1 MTQILTFAELFEMSE
16 LHNIGKLKLNPLLYL
31 YERIYIW
38 AFFSQNFAFR
48 FSQTE
53 GKSRIKAMKRQSK
66 ALLML
71 IALGLT
77 VASCGKK
84 ENGQLIGAKDRPTW
98 RGINPFGMVYIPSG
112 TFHAGPSDE
121 DLSKSYM
128 NRPKSVSI
136 QGFFMDDTE
145 ITNNEYRQ
153 FVEWVADSLAHTKLD
168 HYTETDDG
176 KQIID
181 WSQQIDWEDETL
193 ADLFYQGKDKFDGR
207 KEFNPDK
214 FIVTYE
220 FYEWQKAAQ
229 YNNDWQKAA
238 IADSIKAKNP
248 EKYKKYNRQ
257 DFIVRKPVVIYPD
270 TLTWIRD
277 FAYSYNEP
285 MTRNYFWHPAFDD
298 YPVIG
303 VNWHMARAFCWWRTK
318 LWNTYRGKKDQ
329 NTEDFRLPTEFEWE
343 YAARGGHD
351 LAPYPWGGYYTRNS
365 KGCLLANFKPGRGN
379 YPEDGGMYTV
389 KADAYFPND
398 YGLYNMAGNV
408 SEWTITAY
416 VDNTNGL
423 HDLVPDYRYDAKD
436 SDEPAKKRKVTRG
449 GSWKDIAYFLQTG
462 TRTFEYQDT
471 TKSYIGF
478 RCVLTFLGR
487 SINDF

>member
-1 MTQILTFAELFEMSE
+1 
-16 LHNIGKLKLNPLLYL
+16 
-31 YERIYIW
+31 
-38 AFFSQNFAFR
+38 
-48 FSQTE
+48 
-53 GKSRIKAMKRQSK
+53 MKRQSR
-66 ALLML
+66 ALLLML
-71 IALGLT
+71 VALGLT
-77 VASCGKK
+77 WASCGKK
-84 ENGQLIGAKDRPTW
+84 ENGQLLGAKDRPTW
-98 RGINPFGMVYIPSG
+98 KGINPFGMVYIPSG
-112 TFHAGPSDE
+112 EFHAGPSDE
-121 DLSKSYM
+121 DMSRSYV

-153 FVEWVADSLAHTKLD
+153 FIEWVRDSLAHVKLD
-168 HYTETDDG
+168 HYIEGDDG
-176 KQIID
+176 KQIVD
-181 WSQQIDWEDETL
+181 WEQEIDWEDETL

-207 KEFNPDK
+207 TEYNAEK
-214 FIVTYE
+214 FVVEYE
-220 FYEWQKAAQ
+220 Y
-229 YNNDWQKAA
+229 YDWQKAA
-238 IADSIKAKNP
+238 H
-248 EKYKKYNRQ
+248 YNGNWQRPVDTKDQSKRYSRQ
-257 DFIVRKPVVIYPD
+257 EFIVKKKVIVYPD
-270 TLTWIRD
+270 TLSWIRD

-318 LWNTYRGKKDQ
+318 LWNTYRGSKDV

-408 SEWTITAY
+408 AEWTITAY
-416 VDNTNGL
+416 TDNTGGL
-423 HDLVPDYRYDAKD
+423 HDLEPDYRYDAKD
-436 SDEPAKKRKVTRG
+436 DDPPAKKRKVIRG

-462 TRTFEYQDT
+462 TRTFEFQDT

-478 RCVLTFLGR
+478 RCALTFLGR